1 MFIGRSS
8 RRQFLANAGK
18 AALGL
23 GITSVAGGFLS
34 KSKVYAASK
43 SDAMGDPK
51 LWKQYA
57 GSKLVFLS
65 ENTPPS
71 SAIKARAKE
80 FFDMTGM
87 EIDIRQ
93 DVLSTVQEKV
103 GIDLRGGG
111 KDYQLNYAQ
120 DKPMGCQF
128 TDYWADMAPFM
139 NDPTLPQDPEG
150 YGDDK
155 WGYRWLDVCGRF
167 YDRSKIVSLP
177 YDNAVAVMF
186 YRKDLFEKHTKEFEK
201 QFGYPLEYTD
211 NTTWKNVI
219 DFMKFFNTGKH
230 GVEYGY
236 GFQAMEG
243 WAGQLDFQRP
253 LYATGEWQ
261 EWDMPDQ
268 FVGTRNP
275 GPCRWGDDQSVMTL
289 TKMQELYKNAHP
301 ESLSWD
307 WSGVNNAFQTGK
319 VAMCVNYG
327 EFAASVEDPKQSVAA
342 GGKVGFG
349 MDPKGEPSWIV
360 NGKKAVNGTNYGIGG
375 IAINANLSKDLQ
387 RAAWIFSIWATSKQV
402 QLSVLKELG
411 GTPTRMSVLNDPD
424 VVKGMKRPT
433 TMPNALTYPATLKA
447 VVAPHVVP
455 GPKIPKWNEYATIQ
469 CIEIAKCMAG
479 KQGPA
484 ETAKI
489 LKKKLDQMHG
499 V

>member
-1 MFIGRSS
+1 MFRGRSSS
-8 RRQFLANAGK
+8 RRQFLGTVGT
-18 AALGL
+18 AAVGTGL
-23 GITSVAGGFLS
+23 ACVAGGFLS
-34 KSKVYAASK
+34 KPSRTYAATKGVDS
-43 SDAMGDPK
+43 K
-51 LWKQYA
+51 LWRQYA
-57 GSKLVFLS
+57 GTKLVFLS

-80 FFDMTGM
+80 FLALTGM

-128 TDYWADMAPFM
+128 GDYWADMTPFM

-155 WGYRWLDVCGRF
+155 WGYRWLDVCGRYF
-167 YDRSKIVSLP
+167 DKSKTVALP

-186 YRKDLFEKHTKEFEK
+186 YRKDLFEKHSKEFEK
-201 QFGYPLEYTD
+201 QFGYPLVYTD
-211 NTTWKNVI
+211 ETTWKNVL
-219 DFMKFFNTGKH
+219 DFMKFFNTGKY

-236 GFQAMEG
+236 GFQGLEG

-253 LYATGEWQ
+253 LYALGEWQ

-268 FVGTRNP
+268 FIGTRNP
-275 GPCRWGDDQSVMTL
+275 GPCRWGDDQSVKSL
-289 TKMQELYKNAHP
+289 TVMRDLYKNAHP

-319 VAMCVNYG
+319 VAMCCNYG
-327 EFAASVEDPKQSVAA
+327 EFAASCEDPKQSMTA
-342 GGKVGFG
+342 GKVGYG
-349 MDPKGEPSWIV
+349 MCPKGEKSWII

-375 IAINANLSKDLQ
+375 IAINGNLSKDMQ
-387 RAAWIFSIWATSKQV
+387 RAAYIFSIWATSKEI

-424 VVKGMKRPT
+424 VVKGMQRPT

-447 VVAPHVVP
+447 MIAPNVIP

-479 KQGPA
+479 KQGPE
-484 ETAKI
+484 ETAKS